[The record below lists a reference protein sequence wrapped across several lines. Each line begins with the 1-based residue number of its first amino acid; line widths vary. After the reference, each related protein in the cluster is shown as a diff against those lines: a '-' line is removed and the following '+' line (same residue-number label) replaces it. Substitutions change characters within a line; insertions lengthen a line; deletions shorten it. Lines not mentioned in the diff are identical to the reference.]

1 MLRNFIEYRK
11 KLILPLLITL
21 LIDRFPIDLIKDI
34 FILLW
39 FQEHCGR
46 IYESYIKRIINQN
59 VLVSQKPPD
68 GFIIL

>member
-1 MLRNFIEYRK
+1 MIWIYYVLRNFIEYRK
-11 KLILPLLITL
+11 KLLLYSVTI

-46 IYESYIKRIINQN
+46 IYESYIKSIKNQN
-59 VLVSQKPPD
+59 ILVSQ
-68 GFIIL
+68 